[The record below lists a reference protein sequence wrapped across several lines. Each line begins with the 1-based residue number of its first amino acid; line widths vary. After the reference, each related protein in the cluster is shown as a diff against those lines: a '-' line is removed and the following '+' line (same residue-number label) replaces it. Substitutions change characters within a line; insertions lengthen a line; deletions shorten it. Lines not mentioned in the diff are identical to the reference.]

1 MMEFIFLLLFLL
13 VALHLKNQIE
23 GLRGEIDSLRAR
35 LDAVKG
41 KATQTAVT
49 AELPAQIEKE
59 TLVALSDSS
68 SPLPVSKKEDSG
80 SFEFKLGSKF
90 FTGVGVVAIICAAGF
105 FLRYAFE
112 NDLINEWGR
121 VALGAI
127 AGAILLAV
135 GELTRKKYPNYGQ
148 ALTGGGLG
156 VLYVSFY
163 AAFSFYQ
170 LIVQPAAFLSMIG
183 VTAAGILLSLR
194 QNSMSLAIFA
204 QVGGFLTP
212 LLIDN
217 GAGSPQ
223 IPFLYIALLNL
234 AIFLTAFCKLWAPLS
249 LTGIIGTALA
259 YGYWY
264 LNFYTADQFF
274 PALAYASLFF
284 AIFLAISFIQHYV
297 KKAGENAWDLLVV
310 ILAPLLYFNAAY
322 PVIDSLYPQLSGPFV
337 AGLGILYCLLAVM
350 AGRARL
356 QSSLFRHFLM
366 SAGFVLL
373 SIAVPIQFDGEWI
386 VVGWAAEA
394 LVFISSGFKMN
405 FGAYRL
411 MGNGLLMLTLF
422 KTLFFMESLPLTARP
437 IVNDRFFAYAAFF
450 IAAAGAAYLYRRYR
464 QSANENEKSAFSILT
479 LSAAGMF
486 LFGGSLEIGDFF
498 AGYWYPI
505 FWSAAGLLFAWLSF
519 KVSAGILRPAA
530 YFAFGIAFFRL
541 LFSETSV
548 VLADHNPIFNFRVMA
563 FVVSALLGRA
573 FLSMLIGNKEKISAD
588 EYQLFRPA
596 LFAYFHILVLW
607 IVSAEIVS
615 ACDLAKIG
623 AAKTALREIENLKN
637 VLLSAAWMVYGAV
650 LMVWGIAKK
659 AIYERFSAICLF
671 IIVIAKVFLVD
682 TANLGDLYRFFSFII
697 MGCVLLF
704 TGYLYYRFQ
713 DRIREFIRG
722 K

>member
-1 MMEFIFLLLFLL
+1 
-13 VALHLKNQIE
+13 
-23 GLRGEIDSLRAR
+23 
-35 LDAVKG
+35 
-41 KATQTAVT
+41 
-49 AELPAQIEKE
+49 
-59 TLVALSDSS
+59 
-68 SPLPVSKKEDSG
+68 
-80 SFEFKLGSKF
+80 
-90 FTGVGVVAIICAAGF
+90 
-105 FLRYAFE
+105 
-112 NDLINEWGR
+112 
-121 VALGAI
+121 
-127 AGAILLAV
+127 
-135 GELTRKKYPNYGQ
+135 
-148 ALTGGGLG
+148 
-156 VLYVSFY
+156 
-163 AAFSFYQ
+163 
-170 LIVQPAAFLSMIG
+170 
-183 VTAAGILLSLR
+183 
-194 QNSMSLAIFA
+194 
-204 QVGGFLTP
+204 
-212 LLIDN
+212 
-217 GAGSPQ
+217 
-223 IPFLYIALLNL
+223 
-234 AIFLTAFCKLWAPLS
+234 LWAPLS

-310 ILAPLLYFNAAY
+310 ILAPLLYFHAAY